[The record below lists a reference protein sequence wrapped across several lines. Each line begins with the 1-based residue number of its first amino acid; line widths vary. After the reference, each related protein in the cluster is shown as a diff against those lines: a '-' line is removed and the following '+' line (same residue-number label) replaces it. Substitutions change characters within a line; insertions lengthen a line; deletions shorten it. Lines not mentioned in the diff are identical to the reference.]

1 MLGENGERGR
11 HVFVLDEDLRRDIEV
26 RRREVPDGLDAVAD
40 QQVAHALRGGGR
52 DRQNTNE
59 DLPAAAQILQRGE
72 RKDGLAAGVRPG
84 DGGVGVKGCDDI
96 QAVFRKAA
104 VAQKRAAELTRAD
117 EHGVVRIIIP
127 EELLD
132 ILDQTK
138 ALIADLGAAAVR
150 DQREVLADLHLAHVQ
165 CGCQRCGGDVFR
177 RVFRQRFQ
185 VGQIDRQAF

>member
-1 MLGENGERGR
+1 MFSFWTRICGGTSRC
-11 HVFVLDEDLRRDIEV
+11 

-40 QQVAHALRGGGR
+40 QQVAHTLRGGGR
-52 DRQNTNE
+52 DCQDADE

-72 RKDGLAAGVRPG
+72 GEDGLAAGVRPG

-117 EHGVVRIIIP
+117 EHGVVRIIIS

-132 ILDQTK
+132 ILDRDQG
-138 ALIADLGAAAVR
+138 ADSRSWGRPPSETSARSLRTCTSPMFSAAASVVAEMFSGASSGS
-150 DQREVLADLHLAHVQ
+150 D
-165 CGCQRCGGDVFR
+165 FR
-177 RVFRQRFQ
+177 
-185 VGQIDRQAF
+185 